1 VRGQHALHSLK
12 GAAVDHLPLSTV
24 IVQIIRHT
32 PLWVWGILAAITLLG
47 ARQMRDHETSRVRL
61 LVAALGL
68 GGYSLW
74 GAIAVFGINAAATWL
89 AGMALAFAL
98 NHKLQWPRTVTVV
111 GNGRFAL
118 PGGPWPLLLMWT
130 IFMLRYAL
138 AVKLVFQPSLAQ
150 QAAWAIGAPLVY
162 GTLSGLFA
170 ARAWRVLQSARTDVD
185 PLLAPLAPDR
195 LTVRTR

>member
-1 VRGQHALHSLK
+1 MEPAMNNP
-12 GAAVDHLPLSTV
+12 PLSTV
-24 IVQIIRHT
+24 IAQIIQHT

-47 ARQMRDHETSRVRL
+47 ALQWRDHEMTRVRL
-61 LVAALGL
+61 LMAPLGL

-74 GAIAVFGINAAATWL
+74 SAGAVFGIDAAAAWL
-89 AGMALAFAL
+89 AGMLLAFAI
-98 NHKLQWPRTVTVV
+98 NHKLHWPRAVEVL

-118 PGGPWPLLLMWT
+118 KGSPWPLLLMWT

-138 AVKLVFQPSLAQ
+138 AVKLVFQPALAQ

-170 ARAWRVLQSARTDVD
+170 ARAWRVLQQASTPARVQT
-185 PLLAPLAPDR
+185 A
-195 LTVRTR
+195 